1 MQQLAAVGLNDDKT
15 KARMDIKWLDDFLS
29 LAQTRNFSRS
39 ADERNVTQS
48 ALSRRIRSLE
58 AWVGAELVD
67 RSSYPLRL
75 TPAGKLFATSATQAM
90 RLLED
95 SRALLRVEG
104 KDDNL
109 LSISA
114 GHTLSLNFLPN
125 WLDSVQARHGRLR
138 TRILPTNVHDSVLSL
153 VEGNCDLLLCYY
165 HPSLPIDLDPA
176 RFEYRN
182 LGGEVVMPVSIPKR
196 NGAPAFALPGT
207 KMNPVPQLSYTPGSF
222 FARVV
227 ELIGARITQP
237 CVLLKTYETDM
248 AELLKTMALAGHGL
262 AWLPESCIA
271 RELAEG
277 RLVSA
282 GSEQWSMKMEIRL
295 FRAIGNTKPT
305 LQTLWN
311 DLADR

>member
-1 MQQLAAVGLNDDKT
+1 
-15 KARMDIKWLDDFLS
+15 MDIKWVDDFLS

-39 ADERNVTQS
+39 ADDRNVTQS

-67 RSSYPLRL
+67 RSSYPLVL
-75 TPAGKLFATSATQAM
+75 TPAGKLFGASASEAM
-90 RLLED
+90 RLLND
-95 SRALLRVEG
+95 TRAMLRVEG
-104 KDDNL
+104 KDENL

-125 WLDSVQARHGRLR
+125 WLVGVHARHGQLR
-138 TRILPTNVHDSVLSL
+138 TRINPANVHDSVLSL
-153 VEGNCDLLLCYY
+153 AEGNCDLLLCYH

-176 RFEYRN
+176 RFAYIN
-182 LGGEVVMPVSIPKR
+182 LGGEVVLPVSVPKR
-196 NGAPAFALPGT
+196 SGAAAFALPGT
-207 KMNPVPQLSYTPGSF
+207 KAHPMPQLSYTAGSF

-227 ELIGARITQP
+227 EHIVGRVDQQ
-237 CVLLKTYETDM
+237 CVLTKTYETDM

-277 RLVSA
+277 KLVRA
-282 GSEQWSMKMEIRL
+282 GSDQWSMRLEIRL
-295 FRAIGNTKPT
+295 FRALDNSKPS
-305 LQTLWN
+305 LQALWRSLTVN
-311 DLADR
+311 ASFAQRCQLSA

>member
-1 MQQLAAVGLNDDKT
+1 
-15 KARMDIKWLDDFLS
+15 MDIKWVDDFLS

-39 ADERNVTQS
+39 ADDRNVTQS

-67 RSSYPLRL
+67 RSTYPLIL
-75 TPAGKLFATSATQAM
+75 TPAGKLFGAAATDAM
-90 RLLED
+90 RLLND
-95 SRALLRVEG
+95 TRALLRVEG
-104 KDDNL
+104 KDENL

-125 WLDSVQARHGRLR
+125 WLNGVRARHGQLR
-138 TRILPTNVHDSVLSL
+138 TRILPANVHDSVLSL

-165 HPSLPIDLDPA
+165 HPDLPIELDPA
-176 RFEYRN
+176 RFDYIN

-196 NGAPAFALPGT
+196 SGAPAFALPGT
-207 KMNPVPQLSYTPGSF
+207 KLQPTPQLAYTAGSF

-227 ELIGARITQP
+227 ERILSRSDQQ
-237 CVLLKTYETDM
+237 CVLANTYETDM

-277 RLVSA
+277 RLVRA
-282 GSEQWSMKMEIRL
+282 GSEQWSMMMEIRL
-295 FRAIGNTKPT
+295 FRALDNSKPA
-305 LQTLWN
+305 LRALWA
-311 DLADR
+311 DLAIKNGARPS